1 MRTARPELVRRALL
15 LLEGSPAVLD
25 MSDAF
30 RMAAAE
36 GGIVVGEEVEVVV
49 VVFAGLASV
58 CVAAVEV
65 LLKARSH
72 EEIT

>member
-15 LLEGSPAVLD
+15 LLDGSPAVLD

-30 RMAAAE
+30 RMAAE
-36 GGIVVGEEVEVVV
+36 GGIVRGGWVGGG
-49 VVFAGLASV
+49 VFVGRASV
-58 CVAAVEV
+58 RVWV